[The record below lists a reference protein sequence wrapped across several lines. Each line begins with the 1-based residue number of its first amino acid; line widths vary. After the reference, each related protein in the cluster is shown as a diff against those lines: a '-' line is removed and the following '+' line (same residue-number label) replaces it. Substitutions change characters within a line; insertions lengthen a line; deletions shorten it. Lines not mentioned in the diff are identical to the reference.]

1 MIPFL
6 PPETSRLIPLII
18 TRNARRA
25 HRAAFLLMA
34 ETRMERAAVRALKET
49 LAALRGLRR
58 AAWLSSPEMR
68 AWLSAAEEAVAL
80 ADPVADDLDLFDAI
94 AGGPYLSR
102 LLPRGRLDRGF
113 RRRAARLARDLRARV
128 FARLPAVLAFL
139 TPAGRRFGPF
149 APDLAADGEEA
160 RRDGEL
166 RFWFPSRATLRLES
180 GARIE
185 LEDGGVRVIQRG
197 GPPRL
202 RWLETI
208 DGPGGSGIALAR
220 RAVSTRR
227 GLRAGAEVRGL
238 RPLFARALRLL
249 RELWEEGF
257 EEVVAHTRIVVPLS
271 ERGTVSYSLPNRPGI
286 SFINIRG
293 KSIFDLADD
302 LLHETA
308 HHRLHGLEELRALSA
323 DDGEPRYHSPWRKS
337 LRPLHGIL
345 HAAYTF
351 TYRAHLLDRALRIKR
366 AGRIHDLPHRSWI
379 ARELAFER
387 GALRLSLTDLQDAGR
402 RGWLTPAGSRLV
414 RRITERLEQL

>member
-1 MIPFL
+1 
-6 PPETSRLIPLII
+6 
-18 TRNARRA
+18 
-25 HRAAFLLMA
+25 
-34 ETRMERAAVRALKET
+34 VRALEAT
-49 LAALRGLRR
+49 LAALRGPRR

-80 ADPVADDLDLFDAI
+80 ADPAADDLDLFDAI

-102 LLPRGRLDRGF
+102 VLPRGRLDREF
-113 RRRAARLARDLRARV
+113 RRRAARLARELRARV

-149 APDLAADGEEA
+149 APDLATDGEEA

-166 RFWFPSRATLRLES
+166 RFWFPSRVTLRIES

-185 LEDGGVRVIQRG
+185 LDDGGVRVIQRG
-197 GPPRL
+197 GPLRL
-202 RWLETI
+202 RPLETI
-208 DGPGGSGIALAR
+208 DGPGGSGSSGIALAR

-227 GLRAGAEVRGL
+227 GLRAGAETRGL
-238 RPLFARALRLL
+238 RPLLARALRLL
-249 RELWEEGF
+249 RELWEEGLH
-257 EEVVAHTRIVVPLS
+257 EVLAHTRIVVPLS
-271 ERGTVSYSLPNRPGI
+271 ERGTVSYSLPDRPGV
-286 SFINIRG
+286 SFINVRG

-308 HHRLHGLEELRALSA
+308 HHRLHGLEELQHLGS
-323 DDGEPRYHSPWRKS
+323 DDGEPRYHSPWRRS

-366 AGRIHDLPHRSWI
+366 AGRIRDLPQRSWL
-379 ARELAFER
+379 ARELAFET
-387 GALRLSLTDLQDAGR
+387 GALRLSVTDLEDAGR
-402 RGWLTPAGSRLV
+402 RGLLTQAGSRLV
-414 RRITERLEQL
+414 RRIAERVQQL